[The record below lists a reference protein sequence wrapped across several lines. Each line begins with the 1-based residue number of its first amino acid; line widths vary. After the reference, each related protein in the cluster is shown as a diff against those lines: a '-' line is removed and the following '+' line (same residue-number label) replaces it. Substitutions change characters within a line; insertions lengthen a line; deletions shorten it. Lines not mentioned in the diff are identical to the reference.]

1 MCHDQRVIGAL
12 LHYQDEHGV
21 CMCVRVCV
29 CVYEYYNI
37 VYTHES
43 IMFIRNAALTN
54 TLSTIKSYP
63 HSQYHTRKESGREG
77 DSSEQCCM
85 SNTVN
90 VLCVIPAVGS

>member
-1 MCHDQRVIGAL
+1 MCACVCVCVCVCVLSNLMCHDQRVIGAL

-43 IMFIRNAALTN
+43 IMFML
-54 TLSTIKSYP
+54 
-63 HSQYHTRKESGREG
+63 
-77 DSSEQCCM
+77 CM
-85 SNTVN
+85 M
-90 VLCVIPAVGS
+90 CVCVCRRHL